1 MMMTDKLNSG
11 LIESMKEKIP
21 EGANLANLLM
31 DILYIGKEAVY
42 RRLRGEVPFTFT
54 EAAVISQKLGVSL
67 DQLIGANFGGNALF
81 GLNIVHYAD
90 PVETYYAMIDGYAK
104 IFRELKREPES
115 ELATSSNIIP
125 QTLYMTYDMLSR
137 FRLFKWMYQ
146 HDKIDCTNHCYDDL
160 VLPEKLLQ
168 RQKELVDEAQQF
180 ESTCHIWDSMI
191 FQYLVNDIKYFTKI
205 HLLTEDNVFQLK
217 TELLQSLDELEEI
230 AMKGKFASGKD
241 VHIYISN
248 INFEATYSYAA
259 SKYRHVSMIR
269 IYAINSITSRDT
281 EVFGNLK
288 EWIRSLRKFSTLIS
302 QSAEMQ
308 RIQFFKKQREIIAEL

>member
-67 DQLIGANFGGNALF
+67 DQLVGSNFNGNALF

-90 PVETYYAMIDGYAK
+90 PVETYYSMIDDYTK
-104 IFRELKREPES
+104 IFHEMRQEPES

-125 QTLYMTYDMLSR
+125 QTLYMKYDMLSR

-146 HDKIDCTNHCYDDL
+146 HDEIDCTNNCYDDL

-168 RQKELVDEAQQF
+168 RQKELVDEAQRF

-191 FQYLVNDIKYFTKI
+191 FQYLVNDIKYFTKV
-205 HLLTEDNVFQLK
+205 HLLTEENMYQLK
-217 TELLQSLDELEEI
+217 AELLQSLDELEEI

-281 EVFGNLK
+281 EVFGSLK
-288 EWIRSLRKFSTLIS
+288 EWIQSLRKFSTLIS

>member
-104 IFRELKREPES
+104 IFRDIR
-115 ELATSSNIIP
+115 T
-125 QTLYMTYDMLSR
+125 MT
-137 FRLFKWMYQ
+137 
-146 HDKIDCTNHCYDDL
+146 
-160 VLPEKLLQ
+160 E
-168 RQKELVDEAQQF
+168 
-180 ESTCHIWDSMI
+180 TC
-191 FQYLVNDIKYFTKI
+191 
-205 HLLTEDNVFQLK
+205 
-217 TELLQSLDELEEI
+217 
-230 AMKGKFASGKD
+230 
-241 VHIYISN
+241 
-248 INFEATYSYAA
+248 
-259 SKYRHVSMIR
+259 
-269 IYAINSITSRDT
+269 
-281 EVFGNLK
+281 
-288 EWIRSLRKFSTLIS
+288 
-302 QSAEMQ
+302 
-308 RIQFFKKQREIIAEL
+308 

>member
-125 QTLYMTYDMLSR
+125 QTLYMKYDMLSR

-146 HDKIDCTNHCYDDL
+146 HD
-160 VLPEKLLQ
+160 
-168 RQKELVDEAQQF
+168 
-180 ESTCHIWDSMI
+180 
-191 FQYLVNDIKYFTKI
+191 KI

>member
-1 MMMTDKLNSG
+1 MMTDKLNSG

-90 PVETYYAMIDGYAK
+90 PVETYYTMIDGYTK

-125 QTLYMTYDMLSR
+125 QTLYMKYDMLSR
-137 FRLFKWMYQ
+137 FPAVQM
-146 HDKIDCTNHCYDDL
+146 
-160 VLPEKLLQ
+160 
-168 RQKELVDEAQQF
+168 
-180 ESTCHIWDSMI
+180 
-191 FQYLVNDIKYFTKI
+191 
-205 HLLTEDNVFQLK
+205 
-217 TELLQSLDELEEI
+217 
-230 AMKGKFASGKD
+230 D
-241 VHIYISN
+241 VP
-248 INFEATYSYAA
+248 A
-259 SKYRHVSMIR
+259 
-269 IYAINSITSRDT
+269 
-281 EVFGNLK
+281 
-288 EWIRSLRKFSTLIS
+288 
-302 QSAEMQ
+302 
-308 RIQFFKKQREIIAEL
+308 

>member
-1 MMMTDKLNSG
+1 
-11 LIESMKEKIP
+11 
-21 EGANLANLLM
+21 
-31 DILYIGKEAVY
+31 
-42 RRLRGEVPFTFT
+42 
-54 EAAVISQKLGVSL
+54 
-67 DQLIGANFGGNALF
+67 
-81 GLNIVHYAD
+81 
-90 PVETYYAMIDGYAK
+90 MIDGYAK

-125 QTLYMTYDMLSR
+125 QTLYMKYDMLSR

-160 VLPEKLLQ
+160 VLPE
-168 RQKELVDEAQQF
+168 KELVDEAQQF

>member
-1 MMMTDKLNSG
+1 
-11 LIESMKEKIP
+11 
-21 EGANLANLLM
+21 
-31 DILYIGKEAVY
+31 
-42 RRLRGEVPFTFT
+42 
-54 EAAVISQKLGVSL
+54 
-67 DQLIGANFGGNALF
+67 
-81 GLNIVHYAD
+81 
-90 PVETYYAMIDGYAK
+90 
-104 IFRELKREPES
+104 
-115 ELATSSNIIP
+115 
-125 QTLYMTYDMLSR
+125 
-137 FRLFKWMYQ
+137 MYQ

-160 VLPEKLLQ
+160 VLPDKLLQ

-230 AMKGKFASGKD
+230 AKKGKFASGKD

-281 EVFGNLK
+281 VVFGNLK